1 MGMSAGGRLAVDYAL
16 AYPARV
22 TALVLVGPVVSGMNF
37 TNHFFDRGGRLTQ
50 EILSDRD
57 TWRNYYV
64 HDDPYTITLENDAA
78 RALAVT
84 MLDANPHN
92 FNAENYQLAQLPER
106 TALGR
111 LAEIAVPTL
120 IVVGEHDIA
129 DVHTH
134 CGALEGGIPGA
145 QRVIIRNAAHL
156 VPLDQPEAF
165 LAAVRDFMIGG
176 EFTFILRT
184 RSVIEAVEYF
194 HTLRKRNPDA
204 VPFEE
209 AAINQAGYNYLFS
222 GQLDEAIALL
232 RLNVEAYPE
241 SFNTYDSLG
250 EALMAAGD
258 REGAEANYRR
268 SLELNPDNTNAVEV
282 LRSMGVEIGD

>member
-1 MGMSAGGRLAVDYAL
+1 
-16 AYPARV
+16 
-22 TALVLVGPVVSGMNF
+22 
-37 TNHFFDRGGRLTQ
+37 
-50 EILSDRD
+50 
-57 TWRNYYV
+57 
-64 HDDPYTITLENDAA
+64 
-78 RALAVT
+78 
-84 MLDANPHN
+84 
-92 FNAENYQLAQLPER
+92 
-106 TALGR
+106 
-111 LAEIAVPTL
+111 
-120 IVVGEHDIA
+120 
-129 DVHTH
+129 
-134 CGALEGGIPGA
+134 
-145 QRVIIRNAAHL
+145 
-156 VPLDQPEAF
+156 
-165 LAAVRDFMIGG
+165 
-176 EFTFILRT
+176 
-184 RSVIEAVEYF
+184 
-194 HTLRKRNPDA
+194 